1 MRIVNKEF
9 FATAWSISIVL
20 LCLLYFIIIMT
31 DIFGLPFSDD
41 DEEEYTTPMEDFEGD
56 KENDNYVVLLKEIM
70 IYRF

>member
-1 MRIVNKEF
+1 
-9 FATAWSISIVL
+9 
-20 LCLLYFIIIMT
+20 MT

-41 DEEEYTTPMEDFEGD
+41 DEEEYTPPMEDFEGD